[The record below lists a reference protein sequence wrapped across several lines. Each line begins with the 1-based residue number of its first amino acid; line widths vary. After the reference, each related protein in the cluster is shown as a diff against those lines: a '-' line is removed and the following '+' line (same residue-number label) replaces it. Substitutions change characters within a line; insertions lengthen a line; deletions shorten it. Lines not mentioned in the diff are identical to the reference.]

1 MAAFGSSCEWHGS
14 STVGC
19 VFTSLHPTDVVFNVS
34 HLEVLSMRSNH
45 QMIDM
50 TEAEAKGGRGQVIV
64 QIIELRKQTNR
75 LSSR

>member
-1 MAAFGSSCEWHGS
+1 
-14 STVGC
+14 
-19 VFTSLHPTDVVFNVS
+19 
-34 HLEVLSMRSNH
+34 MRSNH